1 MGRRKIEIAPI
12 EDNRNRLVTFTKRK
26 TGLFKKAYELGVL
39 CGAEV
44 AVIVFAHNSKVYEY
58 VFLLVL
64 YCIWL
69 KAFAQVLERGQYR
82 SYADALHQCMFRLY
96 MRARAR

>member
-58 VFLLVL
+58 VYLLVL
-64 YCIWL
+64 HCFWPEC
-69 KAFAQVLERGQYR
+69 F
-82 SYADALHQCMFRLY
+82 
-96 MRARAR
+96 